1 MKLAIYIKGKRL
13 DLFDDETIQ
22 ITSKLTDIEK
32 LSNIFTDFSQTFT
45 IPATPNNNE
54 IFNHYYDM
62 DVDNT
67 FNANI
72 RVETYLELNT
82 LPFKLGTIQLESVTV
97 KNGRPDNYKITF
109 YGGLRQLTDLFGDD
123 LISRLDYQ
131 KDIITGIETKE
142 WESLSQFDY
151 EYTGAN
157 WLQSITSPIKNGN
170 VLTPLIISANRDIGI
185 LTPNPIND
193 ITLEAGAIKS
203 DELKSSLRIY
213 NIIKAIEVKY
223 GITFSRDFLHRS
235 QFQNIFMW
243 LNGADESMVDT
254 KRVEIENIDFGAP
267 VFDIVN
273 NTINLEPNVLF
284 PFGYKINIRTS
295 SNATKPYKINVYK
308 NGFKVSVIEVTEF
321 TSQVYGGCKVFANET
336 AQVYFEIEAS
346 EPITYNI
353 NLYVLKLNNLGIPQL
368 PNATIAKTTDTGIL
382 FQPSVR
388 MEINLPELKVIDF
401 LSGIMKMFK
410 LIILPTS
417 VNTFY
422 LDTLDSFYNKG
433 NLLDITDYVD
443 IEDITYSRPLVYK
456 EIDFKFEETENILG
470 KKFRDTNNNI
480 GYGDLKSIYPQIQ
493 GDTLEIKLPFE
504 NMLFENLP
512 YEQGDESNNVSNI
525 VIGQNSS
532 LNDDNTISINK
543 SKPILFYYVGTIECE
558 IDIKGQFP
566 NSPLSNIAYYNIC
579 LNIDDLL
586 LNQVT
591 QTLNWGAENDPFLLT
606 RIDNSLYFNY
616 WSNWINT
623 IYDLKQRKIVVNS
636 FLPDRFI
643 EELSLNDRLIIGS
656 NRFKIQEYNI
666 NLTTGETK
674 LTLFKD
680 IYEFSPPQ
688 PKVNISPIIMNAGAK
703 YFTFPINGVQNEWLA
718 NIIYLGD
725 EDDWI
730 EFLTN
735 NQGEGNGFVTIK
747 ILEKSTQTPPLV
759 FESRQATLTIE
770 VDGEDFEIE
779 ITQLGLEE

>member
-13 DLFDDETIQ
+13 DLFKDETIQ
-22 ITSKLTDIEK
+22 IVSKLTDIEK
-32 LSNIFTDFSQTFT
+32 LGNVFTDFSQSFS
-45 IPATPNNNE
+45 IPATANNNDV
-54 IFNHYYDM
+54 FNHYYDM
-62 DVDNT
+62 DIDNT

-72 RVETYLELNT
+72 RVEAYLELNT
-82 LPFKLGTIQLESVTV
+82 LPFRLGVIQLESVSV
-97 KNGRPDNYKITF
+97 KKGRPDSYKITF

-123 LISRLDYQ
+123 LISRLDYK
-131 KDIITGIETKE
+131 KDELGIEVKE

-170 VLTPLIISANRDIGI
+170 IITPLIISSNRDVGI
-185 LTPNPIND
+185 LTPNPLND

-203 DELKSSLRIY
+203 DELKPALRIH
-213 NIIKAIEVKY
+213 NIIEAIEVKY
-223 GITFSRDFLHRS
+223 GITFSRDFLNRS

-254 KRVEIENIDFGAP
+254 KRVEIENIDLGAP

-273 NTINLEPNVLF
+273 DTINLEPNVSF

-346 EPITYNI
+346 EPITYNV
-353 NLYVLKLNNLGIPQL
+353 NLYVLRLNNLGIPQL
-368 PNATIAKTTDTGIL
+368 PNPTVAKTTDVGIL

-388 MEINLPELKVIDF
+388 MEINLPEMKVIDF
-401 LSGIMKMFK
+401 VSGIMKAFK
-410 LIILPTS
+410 LIIRPITATS
-417 VNTFY
+417 FY

-433 NLLDITDYVD
+433 NVLNITDYVD
-443 IEDITYSRPLVYK
+443 IEDITYARPLVYK
-456 EIDFKFEETENILG
+456 QIDFKFEETNNALG
-470 KKFRDTNNNI
+470 KKFRDTNSGV
-480 GYGDLKSIYPQIQ
+480 GYGDLKSLYPQIQ

-512 YEQGDESNNVSNI
+512 YEQGEESNNVSNI
-525 VIGQNSS
+525 VIGQSS
-532 LNDDNTISINK
+532 SVSEDGVVSVNK
-543 SKPILFYYVGTIECE
+543 SKAILFYYVGTIETE
-558 IDIKGQFP
+558 INIKGQFP
-566 NSPLSNIAYYNIC
+566 NSPLSNIAFYNIV
-579 LNIDDLL
+579 LNIDDMLL
-586 LNQVT
+586 PQVT
-591 QTLNWGAENDPFLLT
+591 QSLNWGAENDPFLLT
-606 RIDNSLYFNY
+606 RVDNSLYQNY

-623 IYDLKQRKIVVNS
+623 IYDLKQRKVSVTS

-643 EELSLNDRLIIGS
+643 EELSLNDRLLIGS
-656 NRFKIQEYNI
+656 NRFKIDEYNV

-680 IYEFSPPQ
+680 VYEFFPPQ
-688 PKVNISPIIMNAGAK
+688 PKVNTAPIVMNSGTK
-703 YFTFPINGVQNEWLA
+703 YFTIPINGVQNEWLA
-718 NIIYLGD
+718 NVIYTGT
-725 EDDWI
+725 ETNWI
-730 EFLTN
+730 TFLTDI
-735 NQGEGNGFVTIK
+735 QGEDNGYVTFK
-747 ILEKSTQTPPLV
+747 IEAKSTQAPPLV
-759 FESRQATLTIE
+759 FEDRQATLTIE

-779 ITQLGLEE
+779 ITQLRLLD